1 MQNSRKPRYVPS
13 LSPANV
19 AGKTAEGHPEARQE
33 VIGFLLSKLWAK
45 SVNLRHKN
53 CQNANVE
60 LAIKIYVQCK
70 KKRNSPCSLFTYN
83 LHGLILFQPYIDTL
97 FLVGEVSCSLHL
109 C

>member
-1 MQNSRKPRYVPS
+1 
-13 LSPANV
+13 V

-45 SVNLRHKN
+45 SANLRHKN
-53 CQNANVE
+53 CQNVNVE

-70 KKRNSPCSLFTYN
+70 KKEIAHVHCSPYN

-97 FLVGEVSCSLHL
+97 FLVGEVKL
-109 C
+109 